1 MNDEEYRVYEIP
13 LPGDIYGAVRVDADG
28 FASIYINEALAPQA
42 KRETLDH
49 ELGHLRHHDH
59 TNGETIFLVER
70 NTLA

>member
-13 LPGDIYGAVRVDADG
+13 LPGDIHGAVRLDADG

-49 ELGHLRHHDH
+49 ELDHLRHHDH
-59 TNGETIFLVER
+59 SNDRDIREVE
-70 NTLA
+70 AS